1 MNRLPLSLSVLVVVG
16 AMVAATAPLQAQQIA
31 VAAAPAPVF
40 QSGTPSERAGMS
52 VLLAM
57 GAMPLVQGGVE
68 QALMDLERQWVKAAS
83 AGDGAA
89 LGSLLATDFVSLQA
103 DGTMQPKPAYVSNTS
118 KGKWQ
123 VNEVSDMKVK
133 VYGDTAVVTGIWTG
147 KGTDGA
153 GKAVDGRER
162 FADTWLKMPGDKW
175 QCVVSA
181 GVSLK

>member
-1 MNRLPLSLSVLVVVG
+1 MKRLL
-16 AMVAATAPLQAQQIA
+16 A
-31 VAAAPAPVF
+31 VA
-40 QSGTPSERAGMS
+40 SL
-52 VLLAM
+52 LLAIT
-57 GAMPLVQGGVE
+57 AMPVAQAGVD
-68 QALMDLERQWVKAAS
+68 QALMDLERQWVKAIT
-83 AGDGAA
+83 AGDAAA
-89 LGSLLATDFVSLQA
+89 LGSLLATDFVSLQS
-103 DGTMQPKPAYVSNTS
+103 DGTLQPKAAYVANTT

-153 GKAVDGRER
+153 GKAVDGKEQW
-162 FADTWLKMPGDKW
+162 ADTWMKMPGGKW